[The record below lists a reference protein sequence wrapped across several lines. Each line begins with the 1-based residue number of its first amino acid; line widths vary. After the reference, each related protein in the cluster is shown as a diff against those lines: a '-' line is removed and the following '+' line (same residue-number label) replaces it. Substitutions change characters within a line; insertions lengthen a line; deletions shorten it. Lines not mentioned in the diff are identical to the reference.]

1 MDTKRLTALTGFS
14 YASKRLFAGDEFLA
28 KSDRDAKLLI
38 AIKKAKLTGRPLENI
53 GKPNASLV
61 NKIENIKVEDLKE
74 ENVIDEVIFDD
85 KEHIKEELAEEVELK
100 EISEDITI
108 NERTTRVRRGR
119 KPNGTR

>member
-53 GKPNASLV
+53 GKPNEFLS
-61 NKIENIKVEDLKE
+61 NKIDNIKFEDLKE
-74 ENVIDEVIFDD
+74 NDIDD
-85 KEHIKEELAEEVELK
+85 KEHIKEELAEEIELE
-100 EISEDITI
+100 EIVQVSDS
-108 NERTTRVRRGR
+108 TTRVRRGR
-119 KPNGTR
+119 KPNVTR

>member
-28 KSDRDAKLLI
+28 KTDRDAKLLI

-74 ENVIDEVIFDD
+74 ENVIVKEDDIDD
-85 KEHIKEELAEEVELK
+85 KEHIKEELAEEIEL
-100 EISEDITI
+100 EEVVQVS
-108 NERTTRVRRGR
+108 NSTTRVRRGR

>member
-53 GKPNASLV
+53 GKPNEFLS
-61 NKIENIKVEDLKE
+61 NKIDNIKFEDLKE
-74 ENVIDEVIFDD
+74 NDIVKEDDIDD
-85 KEHIKEELAEEVELK
+85 KEHIKEELAEEIEL
-100 EISEDITI
+100 EEVVQVS
-108 NERTTRVRRGR
+108 NSTTRVRRGR